1 MAGDGYDFLNNVAI
15 DHNLFALQVLNGE
28 ILDDR
33 NIEDGVCAVAFQAV
47 SIQIKKKMPQ
57 ESYGEKKNENEEE
70 V

>member
-15 DHNLFALQVLNGE
+15 
-28 ILDDR
+28 LDDR
-33 NIEDGVCAVAFQAV
+33 NIEDGVCAVTFQAV